1 MAATA
6 PDEAERKVDGLYNG
20 SPSVTSLQ
28 REISLE
34 RKASEYK
41 QISEAKVLVVFTG
54 GTIGMKAR
62 DGVYVPEKN
71 YLEKTL
77 MEMPMLHEKAYAEQ
91 LEQENFQFENAP
103 DFFQEKAPLVLPL
116 SKYGKHVLY
125 WILEYDPILDSCN
138 MNMDDWGQIAADIHK
153 YYQYFDGFVILH
165 GTDTMAYTASALSFM
180 FEHLGKPVILT
191 GSQVP
196 IYEMRN
202 DGRDNLLGA
211 LLIAGHF
218 VIPEV
223 TLYFNN
229 KLYRGNRVTKVANQ
243 SFQAFDSPNLP
254 PLVSMEVEIHVG
266 DILTGW
272 PNVEW
277 DAVFRCNTM
286 EKFRVQTDMNPNI
299 GLLRLFPGMSLQTV
313 EHFLSPPMD
322 GVVLQTYGT
331 GNAPDSRHDLLNAF
345 KEASDRGILIV
356 NCTQCPKGGVDCYYA
371 TGKVLLDA
379 GVIPG
384 ADMTVEAA
392 LAKLSYVLAKKD
404 VTLKDRRELLSEN
417 LRGELTMVGLGQESI
432 SLSNNRFLR
441 HLARVLQLGSA
452 EEMHAVRDALFP
464 ALMCAAAKNGDNSTL
479 QVLIQQGGNVDS
491 KDYDGRTPL
500 HIACSQ
506 GHANT
511 VEYLLKNGAS
521 VYLRDAAGHTC
532 LRDAIKFRNLSVIKL
547 LVQTGANLSNH
558 ITPIRIGIELCSAA
572 AHNDIDGLRAWIL
585 AGADPNQP
593 DYSSRTALHVA
604 VAEGHVEA
612 VKYLMD
618 HGAIP
623 TLQDPH
629 GTTAVI
635 EARIRDHMELI
646 PLLGTEAFC
655 AEPAPAKEQPPESPG
670 KRRFSLAGKFFGKK
684 NTGSGD

>member
-138 MNMDDWGQIAADIHK
+138 MNMDDWGQIAADIH
-153 YYQYFDGFVILH
+153 
-165 GTDTMAYTASALSFM
+165 
-180 FEHLGKPVILT
+180 
-191 GSQVP
+191 VP

-254 PLVSMEVEIHVG
+254 PLVSMEVEIH
-266 DILTGW
+266 
-272 PNVEW
+272 VEW

>member
-1 MAATA
+1 MAATP
-6 PDEAERKVDGLYNG
+6 PDEAERKEDGLYNG

-34 RKASEYK
+34 RKASEYT

-54 GTIGMKAR
+54 GTIGMKAHG
-62 DGVYVPEKN
+62 GVYVPEKN

-77 MEMPMLHEKAYAEQ
+77 MEMPMLHDKAYAEQ
-91 LEQENFQFENAP
+91 LKEDNFQFENAP
-103 DFFQEKAPLVLPL
+103 DFFQENAPLVLPL

-138 MNMDDWGQIAADIHK
+138 MNMDDWGQIAADIEK
-153 YYQYFDGFVILH
+153 NYQYFDGFVILH

-254 PLVSMEVEIHVG
+254 PLVTMEVEIH
-266 DILTGW
+266 
-272 PNVEW
+272 VEW
-277 DAVFRCNTM
+277 DAVFRCNTI
-286 EKFRVQTDMNPNI
+286 ERFRVQTDMDPNI

-313 EHFLSPPMD
+313 EHFLSPPME

-331 GNAPDSRHDLLNAF
+331 GNAPDGRHDLLQAF
-345 KEASDRGILIV
+345 KDASDRGILIV

-392 LAKLSYVLAKKD
+392 LAKLSYLLAKKD
-404 VTLKDRRELLSEN
+404 VTAQERRELLSEN
-417 LRGELTMVGLGQESI
+417 LRGELTMVGVGKESI
-432 SLSNNRFLR
+432 SLTSNKFLR
-441 HLARVLQLGSA
+441 HLARALQLGSA

-479 QVLIQQGGNVDS
+479 QALIQQGGNMDA

-500 HIACSQ
+500 HIACSH
-506 GHANT
+506 GHADT
-511 VEYLLKNGAS
+511 VEFLLKNGAS
-521 VYLRDAAGHTC
+521 VYQRDAAGHTC
-532 LRDAIKFRNLSVIKL
+532 LRDAIKFRNFPIIKL
-547 LVQTGANLSNH
+547 LVKTGANLSNH

-572 AHNDIDGLRAWIL
+572 AHNDIDGLRSWIL

-604 VAEGHVEA
+604 VGEGHVEA

-635 EARIRDHMELI
+635 EARIRDHMDLI
-646 PLLGTEAFC
+646 PLLDKDACCTEPHPAKG
-655 AEPAPAKEQPPESPG
+655 AAPAKEEPVSPS
-670 KRRFSLAGKFFGKK
+670 KRRFSLGAKFFSKK
-684 NTGSGD
+684 NTESGD